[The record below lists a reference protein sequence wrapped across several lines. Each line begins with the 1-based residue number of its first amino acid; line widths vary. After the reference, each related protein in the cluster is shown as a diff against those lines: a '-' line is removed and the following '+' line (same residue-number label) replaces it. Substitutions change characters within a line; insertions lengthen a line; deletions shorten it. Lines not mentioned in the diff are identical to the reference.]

1 MTHESIIYKIF
12 RYIFLLFAVLFV
24 IIPLIPLIF
33 MAFKTGAEYADT
45 SVLEAPKSFLNFYNF
60 EYALRV
66 GGLIKSLFYTFII
79 LTISLTIQIVFTC
92 MVSYVLHRFNFI
104 CKNLIKTLFVLT
116 MFIPLVTTQTIVFRI
131 MYWLNLVN
139 LMWSVI
145 LLYSGVTIVGIYIML
160 NLLDSISKEL
170 DEAALID
177 GSNYFQ
183 IFFSI
188 ILPLLKPACT
198 TLLIINGIMYYNDF
212 YIPNLYLNK
221 DVQTFTIALYKFFGS
236 AATPFEIVAAA
247 ILIGIVP
254 IGIVFLL
261 LQKYIYY
268 GLAGAIKS

>member
-1 MTHESIIYKIF
+1 MTKESTFYKVF
-12 RYIFLLFAVLFV
+12 RYVFLVFAVLFV
-24 IIPLIPLIF
+24 VIPIIPLIF
-33 MAFKTGAEYADT
+33 MAFKTGTEYSST

-66 GGLIKSLFYTFII
+66 GGLIKAFIYTFII
-79 LTISLTIQIVFTC
+79 LAISLSIQILFTS
-92 MVSYVLHRFNFI
+92 MVSYVFHRFDFI
-104 CKNLIKTLFVLT
+104 GKKIIKILFILT
-116 MFIPLVTTQTIVFRI
+116 MFIPVVTTQTIVFRI
-131 MYWLNLVN
+131 MYWLKLVN
-139 LMWSVI
+139 NMWSVI
-145 LLYSGVTIVGIYIML
+145 ILYSGATIIGIYIML
-160 NLLDSISKEL
+160 NLLDSVSKEL

-177 GSNYFQ
+177 GASYFQ
-183 IFFSI
+183 IFFRL

-221 DVQTFTIALYKFFGS
+221 DVQTFTVALYKFFGS

-254 IGIVFLL
+254 IGIIFLT